1 VIADMIASAE
11 ATVEGDSGGVARVF
25 WPGAVGSKETGAVLV
40 ISEGGHFRVLS
51 MVNDL
56 SPLGG
61 EALRLAGL
69 PDKGALERA
78 RRLLDF
84 AATDASLGT
93 ADEPL
98 SASPLVALW
107 TRGTAAPARD
117 VRIAA
122 AALLATAPKPIDA
135 IGPLLDCRA
144 HPANDGAAT
153 ACAAALLTVYG
164 KVGRTDEGIALGA
177 ELVKRF
183 PQSKRA
189 FWAELS
195 LMDAAH
201 RNDEVRALLQARAA
215 RDPSDHQVGSALANH
230 LLETGDFAHGEKALD
245 ELAKAGALPAMVYN
259 LRAWLRLLRGQLDEQ
274 TLTAAQRAVESSQ
287 RHEASILH
295 TLAATEAELGRPEA
309 AYHVLLEEMDRRGD
323 DGNITGPE
331 WFVIGRIAECYGAVD
346 AARAAYAKVERPKQ
360 HSPLDTWNLAD
371 RRLRVLAAAH
381 GH

>member
-1 VIADMIASAE
+1 M
-11 ATVEGDSGGVARVF
+11 
-25 WPGAVGSKETGAVLV
+25 LV
-40 ISEGGHFRVLS
+40 ISDGGHFRVLS
-51 MVNDL
+51 MASDL

-69 PDKGALERA
+69 PDKGDLDRA

-84 AATDASLGT
+84 AASDASLGT

-107 TRGTAAPARD
+107 TKGWDAGPARD

-122 AALLATAPKPIDA
+122 AALLATAPKPTEA
-135 IGPLLDCRA
+135 IAPLVDCRA
-144 HPANDGAAT
+144 HPANDRAAT

-164 KVGRTDEGIALGA
+164 KVGRTDDGIALGA

-189 FWAELS
+189 FLAEVS
-195 LMDAAH
+195 LMAAAH
-201 RNDEVRALLQARAA
+201 RNDEVRALLEARVA
-215 RDPSDHQVGSALANH
+215 RDPSDHQIESALANH
-230 LLETGDFAHGEKALD
+230 LLETGDFARGEKALD
-245 ELAKAGALPAMVYN
+245 DLAKTGALPAMVYN

-274 TLTAAQRAVESSQ
+274 TLAAAQRAVESSQ
-287 RHEASILH
+287 RHDAAILH
-295 TLAATEAELGRPEA
+295 TLAATEAELGRPED
-309 AYHVLLEEMDRRGD
+309 AYHALLEEMDRRGD
-323 DGNITGPE
+323 DGNISGPE
-331 WFVIGRIAECYGAVD
+331 WFVIGRIAECYGALD
-346 AARAAYAKVERPKQ
+346 AAREAYAKVERPKE

-371 RRLRVLAAAH
+371 RRLRALAAAH